1 MVASRGMDETALLA
15 VGALIEESVREA
27 LGECGYGAFIDQ
39 GEEDEGLEEVA
50 ASSEEGGGDTGEEDE
65 PEFSEN
71 NQNGDRAPEKPKPSP
86 GEQL

>member
-15 VGALIEESVREA
+15 VGTLIEESVREA

-39 GEEDEGLEEVA
+39 GEEDEELEEVIGGN
-50 ASSEEGGGDTGEEDE
+50 EEGGEDRGGEDE

-71 NQNGDRAPEKPKPSP
+71 NQNGDRAPGKPKPSP
-86 GEQL
+86 EEQL